1 MQKNKKYNIKSI
13 LVQNQRLSFK
23 DKLFFQELEGFIRP
37 LRMTKKIKRL
47 SLHPKQKNMTNF
59 IAREEDINS
68 LMQTCFK
75 QGLKTRLK
83 IK

>member
-37 LRMTKKIKRL
+37 LRMTQKIKKAL
-47 SLHPKQKNMTNF
+47 TPPKTKKFEKERSDRKDIELRNYKF
-59 IAREEDINS
+59 ITLYMCID
-68 LMQTCFK
+68 L
-75 QGLKTRLK
+75 
-83 IK
+83 